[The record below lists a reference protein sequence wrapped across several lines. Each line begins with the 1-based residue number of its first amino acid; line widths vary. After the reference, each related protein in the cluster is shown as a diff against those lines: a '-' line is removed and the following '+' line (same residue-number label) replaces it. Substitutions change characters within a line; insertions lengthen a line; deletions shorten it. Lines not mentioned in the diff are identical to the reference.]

1 MRRGDRM
8 ILSWQ
13 GRRSGSTVGHANP
26 GEGMHRENVVK
37 KQLAA
42 IVLSMLALMMF
53 APAAGA
59 VVMRVVVVD
68 TPDAAAYTS
77 QINKGQAMLK
87 RLKSNAILRVWRAR
101 FAGADTGKI
110 VVSIEYADMV
120 TLAKDEARAMADP
133 EYKAWLDNLGT
144 MRKILSDSTYDELGR

>member
-1 MRRGDRM
+1 M
-8 ILSWQ
+8 
-13 GRRSGSTVGHANP
+13 
-26 GEGMHRENVVK
+26 K

-59 VVMRVVVVD
+59 VVMRIVVVE
-68 TPDAAAYTS
+68 TPDAVAYASEITKA
-77 QINKGQAMLK
+77 QVMLK

-110 VVSIEYADMV
+110 IVSVEYPDMA
-120 TLAKDEARAMADP
+120 TLAKDEARSMADP
-133 EYKAWLDNLGT
+133 EYKAWLDNLGKT
-144 MRKILSDSTYDELGR
+144 RKILSDSTYDELGR

>member
-1 MRRGDRM
+1 M
-8 ILSWQ
+8 
-13 GRRSGSTVGHANP
+13 
-26 GEGMHRENVVK
+26 K

-59 VVMRVVVVD
+59 VVMRVVVVE
-68 TPDAAAYTS
+68 TPDAAAYAS
-77 QINKGQAMLK
+77 EINKAQVMLK

-101 FAGADTGKI
+101 FAGTDTGKI
-110 VVSIEYADMV
+110 VVSIEYADMA

-133 EYKAWLDNLGT
+133 DYKAWLDNLGK